1 MIASTCIRRERPKQ
15 ANLSLSLRVRLSD
28 MFWSNMEP
36 SQEHGIIGLN
46 VQNDKLLKS
55 LFFKSYLGF
64 STQLEQQKA
73 YQGTRFE

>member
-1 MIASTCIRRERPKQ
+1 MIALTCIRRERPKL

-36 SQEHGIIGLN
+36 SQEHGIIWLN

-64 STQLEQQKA
+64 ST
-73 YQGTRFE
+73 